1 MSLTAPFPWFG
12 GKSRVAST
20 VWQRFGNVRNYVE
33 PFFGSGAVLLARP
46 RPFDGVETVND
57 KDGFVAN
64 FWRAVQA
71 APESV
76 ARFAEWPVNE
86 NDLHAR
92 HVWLVERK
100 EKLQARLEGDPD
112 FYDARIAGY
121 WVWGVSTWIG
131 GGFCSGDGPWSSVDV
146 DGFRQ
151 LERAANPG
159 HQVMRRRPSSAL
171 MGVNAIGRNEAAISD
186 GGVVGRLVRL
196 CERLRRVSVL
206 CGDWTRLVTDASTV
220 FHGVTA
226 VFLDPPYSDRADN
239 KDGFYAQDSLSV
251 AGDVLSWA
259 IANGRNPMLRI
270 ALCGYEGDYSMPVD
284 WTQFSWSAVGGYGN
298 RKGQG
303 AKNRHR
309 ERVWFSPHCQK
320 PDDAQPMLWEDEA

>member
-12 GKSRVAST
+12 GKSRVASI
-20 VWQRFGNVRNYVE
+20 VWQRFGDVRNYVE
-33 PFFGSGAVLLARP
+33 PFFGSGAVLLGRP
-46 RPFDGVETVND
+46 QPFEGVETVND

-76 ARFAEWPVNE
+76 ARFADWPVNE

-112 FYDARIAGY
+112 FYDARIAGF

-146 DGFRQ
+146 DGVRQ
-151 LERAANPG
+151 LERTANPG
-159 HQVMRRRPSSAL
+159 HQVMRRRPSTCI
-171 MGVNAIGRNEAAISD
+171 MGVHAIARNETAISD
-186 GGVVGRLVRL
+186 GGIVGRLVGL
-196 CERLRRVSVL
+196 CNRLRRVGVM
-206 CGDWTRLVTDASTV
+206 CGDWSRLVTDASTV

-226 VFLDPPYSDRADN
+226 VFLDPPYSERADN
-239 KDGFYAQDSLSV
+239 KKLCYAKDNLTV
-251 AGDVLSWA
+251 ASDVLSWA

-270 ALCGYEGDYSMPVD
+270 ALCGYDGNYSMPVD
-284 WTQFSWSAVGGYGN
+284 WQQYSWSAVGGYTK
-298 RKGQG
+298 KGKAPQ
-303 AKNRHR
+303 NRHC
-309 ERVWFSPHCQK
+309 ERIWFSPHCLK